1 MMGHIIMDLCGKDIE
16 LYLGL
21 EIIGMG
27 LCIMGSGGI
36 IVGMAGACMRIG
48 RLGSGMQGCGGRIR
62 DMGLARKLRL
72 LLRMRVNLL
81 MIKNKDLG
89 QLNKMGSGST
99 SHGKMIR
106 RMVKVKDLIQWEKL
120 RYIT

>member
-1 MMGHIIMDLCGKDIE
+1 MDLCGKDIE

-36 IVGMAGACMRIG
+36 IVGMGGGCIKIG
-48 RLGSGMQGCGGRIR
+48 RLGLGMLGCGGRIKN
-62 DMGLARKLRL
+62 MGLGRKLRL

-89 QLNKMGSGST
+89 QLNKMGSGSI
-99 SHGKMIR
+99 SHGKMIK
-106 RMVKVKDLIQWEKL
+106 RMAKEKDLIQWEKL
-120 RYIT
+120 KYII